1 MAYQT
6 ISTSQILTG
15 RRTFLTMAGAV
26 WAATLAPQPAFALSR
41 TDAIYASAFMAPDGS
56 YGVATLTEEG
66 EIIERVPLPARAH
79 GMTWSPVSNRAVA
92 FARRPG
98 TYAMIFAPDDS
109 IEPTVITSVEGR
121 HFYGHGC
128 FSADGRLLYA
138 TENDF
143 SGNRGMIGVY
153 DGTNSFARVGEFPS
167 YGIGPHDMTLSADGR
182 MLVVANGGIE
192 THPDFGRTKL
202 NLDHMEPSLA
212 LIDTA
217 TGAMI
222 ERHTMPD
229 NLRQLS
235 TRHVDIDADGKVWFA
250 CQYEGARNDLP
261 PLAGSFARGEDIRF
275 LELPEETTLALANY
289 VGAIAVNRRD
299 GLVGLT
305 SPKGGAEVTVDAR
318 TGRVVRQ
325 QSFADAAGIAP
336 SAHGFVASS
345 YSGAF
350 GETQSRVAWDQHIV
364 RVGKL

>member
-1 MAYQT
+1 MAYRNIPTGQT
-6 ISTSQILTG
+6 PTD
-15 RRTFLTMAGAV
+15 RRAFLKMAGAA
-26 WAATLAPQPAFALSR
+26 WAATLAPQAAFALSR
-41 TDAIYASAFMAPDGS
+41 TDAVYASAFMAPDGS
-56 YGVATLTEEG
+56 YGVATLSEAG
-66 EIIERVPLPARAH
+66 NIIERVPLPARAH
-79 GMTWSPVSNRAVA
+79 GMTWSPVTNRAVA

-109 IEPTVITSVEGR
+109 VEPIVITSVEGR

-143 SGNRGMIGVY
+143 ANNRGMIGVY
-153 DGTNSFARVGEFPS
+153 DGTNNFARIGEFPS
-167 YGIGPHDMTLSADGR
+167 YGIGPHDMTLGQDGK
-182 MLVVANGGIE
+182 MLVIANGGIE

-212 LIDTA
+212 LVDTA
-217 TGAMI
+217 TGALI
-222 ERHTMPD
+222 ERHAMPD

-275 LELPEETTLALANY
+275 LELPDETTMALANY
-289 VGAIAVNRRD
+289 VGAIAVNRHD

-305 SPKGGAEVTVDAR
+305 SPKGGTAVTIDAK
-318 TGRVVRQ
+318 TGKVIRQ
-325 QSFADAAGIAP
+325 DALADAAGIAP
-336 SAHGFVASS
+336 SPHGFVASS
-345 YSGAF
+345 YSGQF
-350 GETQSRVAWDQHIV
+350 GDTQSKVAWDQHIV
-364 RVGKL
+364 RIGKL

>member
-1 MAYQT
+1 MVYRHIPGQN
-6 ISTSQILTG
+6 LTD
-15 RRTFLTMAGAV
+15 RRTFLTMAGAA
-26 WAATLAPQPAFALSR
+26 WAATLAPQAAFALSR

-56 YGVATLTEEG
+56 YGVATLTEAG
-66 EIIERVPLPARAH
+66 EIIEQVPLPARAH
-79 GMTWSPVSNRAVA
+79 GMTWSPVTNRAVA

-109 IEPTVITSVEGR
+109 IEPIVITSVEGR

-143 SGNRGMIGVY
+143 AGNRGMIGVY
-153 DGTNSFARVGEFPS
+153 DGTDGFARIGEFPS
-167 YGIGPHDMTLSADGR
+167 YGIGPHDMTLSADGH

-217 TGAMI
+217 TGNLI
-222 ERHTMPD
+222 ERHAMPD
-229 NLRQLS
+229 TLRQLS
-235 TRHVDIDADGKVWFA
+235 TRHVDIDATGKIWFA

-275 LELPEETTLALANY
+275 LDLPEEVTLALANY

-305 SPKGGAEVTVDAR
+305 SPKGGTAVTVDAR
-318 TGRVVRQ
+318 TGLVVRQ
-325 QSFADAAGIAP
+325 EQLADAAGIAP
-336 SAHGFVASS
+336 AADGFVASS
-345 YSGAF
+345 YSGTF
-350 GETQSRVAWDQHIV
+350 GKTRSRVAWDQHIV

>member
-1 MAYQT
+1 MAYRN
-6 ISTSQILTG
+6 ISSLPLTD
-15 RRTFLTMAGAV
+15 RRTFLKMAGAA
-26 WAATLAPQPAFALSR
+26 WAATLSPQAAFALSR
-41 TDAIYASAFMAPDGS
+41 ADAVYASAFMAPDGS

-66 EIIERVPLPARAH
+66 AIIERVPLPARAH
-79 GMTWSPVSNRAVA
+79 GMTWSPVTKRAVA

-98 TYAMIFAPDDS
+98 TYAMIFAPG
-109 IEPTVITSVEGR
+109 IEPIVITSVEGR

-143 SGNRGMIGVY
+143 AGNRGMIGVY
-153 DGTNSFARVGEFPS
+153 DGTNRFARIGEFPS

-217 TGAMI
+217 TGALI
-222 ERHTMPD
+222 ERHAMPD

-235 TRHVDIDADGKVWFA
+235 TRHVDIDAGGKVWFA

-275 LELPEETTLALANY
+275 LALPEETTLVLANY

-305 SPKGGAEVTVDAR
+305 SPKGGAAVTVEAK
-318 TGRVVRQ
+318 TGRVVSQ
-325 QSFADAAGIAP
+325 ESLADAAGIAASP
-336 SAHGFVASS
+336 HGFVASS
-345 YSGAF
+345 YSGSF
-350 GETQSRVAWDQHIV
+350 GETKSRVAWDQHIV

>member
-1 MAYQT
+1 MNPIQCKSRDL
-6 ISTSQILTG
+6 IG
-15 RRTFLTMAGAV
+15 RRAFLTMAGAV
-26 WAATLAPQPAFALSR
+26 WAAALAPRASFALSR
-41 TDAIYASAFMAPDGS
+41 TDAVYASGFMAPDGS

-66 EIIERVPLPARAH
+66 EIIAREPLPARAH
-79 GMTWSPVSNRAVA
+79 GMTYSPITNRAVA

-98 TYAMIFAPDDS
+98 TYAMIFAPDNS
-109 IEPTVITSVEGR
+109 VEPIVITSVEGR

-143 SGNRGMIGVY
+143 AGNRGMIGVY
-153 DGTNSFARVGEFPS
+153 DGTNDFARVGEFPS
-167 YGIGPHDMTLSADGR
+167 HGIGPHDMTLSGDGR
-182 MLVVANGGIE
+182 MLIVANGGIE

-212 LIDTA
+212 LVDTQ
-217 TGAMI
+217 TGALI

-235 TRHVDIDADGKVWFA
+235 TRHVDIDADGRIWFA

-275 LELPEETTLALANY
+275 LGLPEKTTLALANY
-289 VGAIAVNRRD
+289 VGAIAVNRQD

-305 SPKGGAEVTVDAR
+305 SPKGGTAVAVDAK
-318 TGRVVRQ
+318 TGQVIRQ
-325 QSFADAAGIAP
+325 DRLADAAGLA
-336 SAHGFVASS
+336 AAVHGFIASS
-345 YSGAF
+345 YSGQF
-350 GETQSRVAWDQHIV
+350 GDAQSMVAWDQHIV
-364 RVGKL
+364 RVGKF

>member
-6 ISTSQILTG
+6 ISTGQILTD
-15 RRTFLTMAGAV
+15 RRTFLTLVGAA
-26 WAATLAPQPAFALSR
+26 WAATLGPQAAFALSR

-56 YGVATLTEEG
+56 YSVATLTEEG
-66 EIIERVPLPARAH
+66 AIIERVPLPARAH

-98 TYAMIFAPDDS
+98 TYAMIFAPDNS
-109 IEPTVITSVEGR
+109 IEPIVITSVEGR

-143 SGNRGMIGVY
+143 AGNRGMIGVY
-153 DGTNSFARVGEFPS
+153 DGTNGFARIGEFPS
-167 YGIGPHDMTLSADGR
+167 YGIGPHDMTLSADGQ

-217 TGAMI
+217 TGALI
-222 ERHTMPD
+222 ERHAMPG

-275 LELPEETTLALANY
+275 LDLPEETTLALANY

-305 SPKGGAEVTVDAR
+305 SPKGGAAVTVDAK
-318 TGRVVRQ
+318 TGRVIRQ
-325 QSFADAAGIAP
+325 QSLADAAGIAP
-336 SAHGFVASS
+336 SADGFVASS

-350 GETQSRVAWDQHIV
+350 GETRSRVAWDQHIV

>member
-1 MAYQT
+1 MAYQN
-6 ISTSQILTG
+6 ISSQILTD
-15 RRTFLTMAGAV
+15 RRTFLTMAGAA
-26 WAATLAPQPAFALSR
+26 WAATLGPQAAFALSR

-56 YGVATLTEEG
+56 YGVATLTEAG

-79 GMTWSPVSNRAVA
+79 GMTWSPVTNRAVA

-109 IEPTVITSVEGR
+109 IEPIVITSVEGR

-143 SGNRGMIGVY
+143 TGNRGMIGVY
-153 DGTNSFARVGEFPS
+153 DGTDGFARIGEFPS
-167 YGIGPHDMTLSADGR
+167 YGIGPHDMILSADGH

-217 TGAMI
+217 TGALI
-222 ERHTMPD
+222 ERHVMPD

-250 CQYEGARNDLP
+250 CQYEGARNELP

-275 LELPEETTLALANY
+275 LKLPEETTRALANY

-305 SPKGGAEVTVDAR
+305 SSKGGAEVTVDAR

-325 QSFADAAGIAP
+325 QSLADAAGIAP
-336 SAHGFVASS
+336 SADGFVASS

-350 GETQSRVAWDQHIV
+350 GETKSPVAWDQHIV
-364 RVGKL
+364 RVGRL

>member
-6 ISTSQILTG
+6 IFTGQILTD
-15 RRTFLTMAGAV
+15 RRTFLTMAGAA
-26 WAATLAPQPAFALSR
+26 WAATLAPTAAFALSR

-66 EIIERVPLPARAH
+66 AIIERVPLPARAH
-79 GMTWSPVSNRAVA
+79 GMTWSPVTNRAVA

-109 IEPTVITSVEGR
+109 VKPIVITSVEGR

-153 DGTNSFARVGEFPS
+153 DGTNSFARIGEFPS

-217 TGAMI
+217 TGALI
-222 ERHTMPD
+222 ERHAMPD
-229 NLRQLS
+229 SLRQLS
-235 TRHVDIDADGKVWFA
+235 TRHVDIDANGKVWFA

-261 PLAGSFARGEDIRF
+261 PLAGSFARGEDLRF
-275 LELPEETTLALANY
+275 LALPEETTLALANY
-289 VGAIAVNRRD
+289 VGAIAVNRRE

-305 SPKGGAEVTVDAR
+305 SPKGGVEVTVDAK

-325 QSFADAAGIAP
+325 DSLADAAGIAP
-336 SAHGFVASS
+336 SAQGFIASS

-364 RVGKL
+364 RVGTL

>member
-1 MAYQT
+1 MAYQNT
-6 ISTSQILTG
+6 SSQILTD

-26 WAATLAPQPAFALSR
+26 WAATLAPQSAFALSR

-98 TYAMIFAPDDS
+98 SYAMIFAPDDS
-109 IEPTVITSVEGR
+109 IAPIVVTSVEGR

-143 SGNRGMIGVY
+143 TGNRGMIGIY
-153 DGTNSFARVGEFPS
+153 DGTNGFARIGEFPS
-167 YGIGPHDMTLSADGR
+167 HGIGPHDMTLSVDGQ

-202 NLDHMEPSLA
+202 NIDHMEPSLA

-217 TGAMI
+217 TGALI
-222 ERHTMPD
+222 ERHAMPD

-235 TRHVDIDADGKVWFA
+235 TRHVDIDADGKIWFA
-250 CQYEGARNDLP
+250 CQYEGARNALP

-275 LELPEETTLALANY
+275 LDLPEETTLALANY

-305 SPKGGAEVTVDAR
+305 SPKGGTAVTVDAR

-325 QSFADAAGIAP
+325 ESLADAAGIAA

-364 RVGKL
+364 GVGKL